1 MAWQVVKVGKASGKT
16 IPFVSIGRGQIT
28 FSAVACQLINDNGQF
43 KYAQFLKD
51 KENGK
56 PIIGVKF
63 LEEYEDDS
71 IPVKRKRANGK
82 EIQGMTIANKGIIKE
97 LFGMDGS
104 NDGTVRRKVEL
115 AGENILKILD

>member
-1 MAWQVVKVGKASGKT
+1 
-16 IPFVSIGRGQIT
+16 
-28 FSAVACQLINDNGQF
+28 
-43 KYAQFLKD
+43 LKD